1 MGCCRADLRAFQDM
15 GIVLENSMSAAQFE
29 LVVQRKAAYFYNNF
43 VLTVCLLTAVS
54 WLTFRMDPVS
64 ATTMPTSGLRYLY
77 MFTMP
82 DISSKKVLSTQ
93 SFVPVS
99 CWSEEALVC
108 LVVSDGPVGSGER
121 GADAAA
127 GDRSLPAHPQ
137 RDHAADRSV
146 PSIRSALMAT
156 T

>member
-1 MGCCRADLRAFQDM
+1 M

-82 DISSKKVLSTQ
+82 TSHQRKPCQRKALCPCHAGLKKLLCAWWSQMDLSARASVALTLLLAIGVFQ
-93 SFVPVS
+93 LILNEIMPQTGP
-99 CWSEEALVC
+99 CPRSEA
-108 LVVSDGPVGSGER
+108 P
-121 GADAAA
+121 
-127 GDRSLPAHPQ
+127 
-137 RDHAADRSV
+137 
-146 PSIRSALMAT
+146 
-156 T
+156 

>member
-1 MGCCRADLRAFQDM
+1 MSCRADLRAFQDM

-77 MFTMP
+77 LFTMP
-82 DISSKKVLSTQ
+82 TSCQRKSCQRNALWPCHAGLKKSACVLGGVRWT
-93 SFVPVS
+93 
-99 CWSEEALVC
+99 CRLGRAW
-108 LVVSDGPVGSGER
+108 R
-121 GADAAA
+121 
-127 GDRSLPAHPQ
+127 
-137 RDHAADRSV
+137 
-146 PSIRSALMAT
+146 
-156 T
+156 

>member
-1 MGCCRADLRAFQDM
+1 MSCRADLRAFQDM

-82 DISSKKVLSTQ
+82 TSHQRKSCQHKALWPCDAGLKKCLCAWWCQMDLSARASVALTLLLAIGVFQ
-93 SFVPVS
+93 LILNEIMPQTGP
-99 CWSEEALVC
+99 CPRSEA
-108 LVVSDGPVGSGER
+108 P
-121 GADAAA
+121 
-127 GDRSLPAHPQ
+127 
-137 RDHAADRSV
+137 
-146 PSIRSALMAT
+146 
-156 T
+156 

>member
-64 ATTMPTSGLRYLY
+64 ATTMPTSGLIPVYVHHA
-77 MFTMP
+77 
-82 DISSKKVLSTQ
+82 DISSTKALSTQ
-93 SFVPVS
+93 SFVAVHAGLKKLL
-99 CWSEEALVC
+99 CAWWSQMDLSARASVALTLLLAIGVFQLILNEIMPQTGPCPRSEA
-108 LVVSDGPVGSGER
+108 P
-121 GADAAA
+121 
-127 GDRSLPAHPQ
+127 
-137 RDHAADRSV
+137 
-146 PSIRSALMAT
+146 
-156 T
+156 

>member
-1 MGCCRADLRAFQDM
+1 MSCRADLRAFQDM

-82 DISSKKVLSTQ
+82 TSHQRKPCQRKALCPCHAGLKKCLCAWCCQMDLSARASVALTLLLAIGVFQ
-93 SFVPVS
+93 LILNEIMPQTGPSPR
-99 CWSEEALVC
+99 SEA
-108 LVVSDGPVGSGER
+108 PVGS
-121 GADAAA
+121 
-127 GDRSLPAHPQ
+127 
-137 RDHAADRSV
+137 
-146 PSIRSALMAT
+146 
-156 T
+156 

>member
-64 ATTMPTSGLRYLY
+64 ATTIPISNPRGYLY
-77 MFTMP
+77 LFTMP
-82 DISSKKVLSTQ
+82 DISAKKALSTQ

-99 CWSEEALVC
+99 CWSE
-108 LVVSDGPVGSGER
+108 
-121 GADAAA
+121 DACVLGGVRWTCRLGRAW
-127 GDRSLPAHPQ
+127 R
-137 RDHAADRSV
+137 
-146 PSIRSALMAT
+146 
-156 T
+156 

>member
-64 ATTMPTSGLRYLY
+64 ATTMPTSGQRCSPCRHL
-77 MFTMP
+77 
-82 DISSKKVLSTQ
+82 IKES
-93 SFVPVS
+93 PVNTKL
-99 CWSEEALVC
+99 CGRVMLV
-108 LVVSDGPVGSGER
+108 
-121 GADAAA
+121 
-127 GDRSLPAHPQ
+127 
-137 RDHAADRSV
+137 
-146 PSIRSALMAT
+146 
-156 T
+156 